1 MLEKILQLVFGE
13 NSEKWSKMM
22 FITEK
27 KVAFYSHEKLP
38 PHFYFPDKPYAILH
52 EFGHFIFMP
61 DEYKYLKNY
70 GLELGNIKYITEAE
84 TFAHTLAVKFEREVL
99 GIEENP
105 KFLKIDGEA
114 VELKE
119 AAIKNTTSITS
130 YVAEQMESK
139 LSLYNY
145 ST

>member
-1 MLEKILQLVFGE
+1 MLLEILQLVFAE
-13 NSEKWSKMM
+13 SADEWAKMM
-22 FITEK
+22 FVTEK
-27 KVAFYSHEKLP
+27 KVSFCPNKGFT